1 MSQWETSDHV
11 STRSVLRHRP
21 LRTTTGSSGKGTIVT
36 SAASPAIQ
44 RASRPR
50 TADVT
55 DDTWRQDDTLVDEE
69 RETYPP
75 VRMQPA
81 SRRTAVIP
89 AQRVSA
95 QRVPQRS
102 RPGTGPITRDFIT
115 PRRHAHPLLYLG
127 IGMLAMLVLWTLL
140 SAALGWFTT
149 TLDDIRYG
157 RPRTVQ
163 TDAWVGH
170 NEQTGVPSHFI
181 AMNLNGHIEIIE
193 ISGGDAAHTR
203 VYVGPQLYGK
213 GNELVPVTLQF
224 VDVNSDSKPDM
235 VISFQGSRSIFIND
249 QGAFRPIQP
258 GERQQVEQ
266 FLQNMKH

>member
-21 LRTTTGSSGKGTIVT
+21 IRTTTGSSGRGSVVT
-36 SAASPAIQ
+36 SAASPTVQ

-55 DDTWRQDDTLVDEE
+55 GDAWQRGDMLADEE

-75 VRMQPA
+75 ARMQPV
-81 SRRTAVIP
+81 SRRTAV
-89 AQRVSA
+89 VTT
-95 QRVPQRS
+95 QRS
-102 RPGTGPITRDFIT
+102 PQRPGTGPITRKVVA

-127 IGMLAMLVLWTLL
+127 IGMLGMLVLWTLL
-140 SAALGWFTT
+140 SAALGWFNT

-157 RPRTVQ
+157 RPRSFQ

-181 AMNLNGHIEIIE
+181 ALNLNGHIEVIE
-193 ISGGDAAHTR
+193 ISGGDAAHTH

-213 GNELVPVTLQF
+213 GNDLVPVTLQF
-224 VDVNSDSKPDM
+224 VDVNGDGKPDM
-235 VISFQGSRSIFIND
+235 VVDFQGSRTVFIND

>member
-21 LRTTTGSSGKGTIVT
+21 IRNTTDSSGKRSVVT
-36 SAASPAIQ
+36 SAASPAVQ

-55 DDTWRQDDTLVDEE
+55 ADTWQRGDILVNEE

-75 VRMQPA
+75 IYTRPGGN
-81 SRRTAVIP
+81 RRTAVVP
-89 AQRVSA
+89 VQRS
-95 QRVPQRS
+95 PQRS
-102 RPGTGPITRDFIT
+102 RPGTGPITTRDFSV
-115 PRRHAHPLLYLG
+115 PRRHAHPLVYLG
-127 IGMLAMLVLWTLL
+127 IGMLGMLVLWTLL
-140 SAALGWFTT
+140 SAALGWFNN
-149 TLDDIRYG
+149 TLNDLRYG
-157 RPRTVQ
+157 RPRTYQ

-181 AMNLNGHIEIIE
+181 ALNLNGHIEIIE
-193 ISGGDAAHTR
+193 ISGGDAAHSH
-203 VYVGPQLYGK
+203 VYVGPQLYGG
-213 GNELVPVTLQF
+213 GNDLVPVTLQF
-224 VDVNSDSKPDM
+224 VDVNGDGKPDM
-235 VISFQGSRSIFIND
+235 VVNFQGSRTVFIND

>member
-1 MSQWETSDHV
+1 MPQWETSDHV

-21 LRTTTGSSGKGTIVT
+21 LRTSDGSSRKSMIVT

-55 DDTWRQDDTLVDEE
+55 DDSWRQSDTLADEE

-81 SRRTAVIP
+81 SRRTAVVTT
-89 AQRVSA
+89 QRGM
-95 QRVPQRS
+95 QRS
-102 RPGTGPITRDFIT
+102 RPRTGPMSGDFIS
-115 PRRHAHPLLYLG
+115 PRRPAHPLLYLG

-149 TLDDIRYG
+149 TLDDMRYG
-157 RPRTVQ
+157 RPRTFQ
-163 TDAWVGH
+163 TNAWVGH

-181 AMNLNGHIEIIE
+181 AMNLNGHVEIIE
-193 ISGGDAAHTR
+193 ISGGDAAHTH

-213 GNELVPVTLQF
+213 GNDLVPVTLQF
-224 VDVNSDSKPDM
+224 VDVNGDNKVDM
-235 VISFQGSRSIFIND
+235 VVNFQGSRTVFIND
-249 QGAFRPIQP
+249 QGAFRPILP

-266 FLQNMKH
+266 FLQKH

>member
-21 LRTTTGSSGKGTIVT
+21 LRTTGSAGKGTIVT

-55 DDTWRQDDTLVDEE
+55 DDTWRQGDTLVDEE

-81 SRRTAVIP
+81 SRRTAIVTTRQG
-89 AQRVSA
+89 A
-95 QRVPQRS
+95 QRS
-102 RPGTGPITRDFIT
+102 RPGTGPITRDFIV
-115 PRRHAHPLLYLG
+115 PSRHAHPLLYLG

-140 SAALGWFTT
+140 SAALGWFNT

-163 TDAWVGH
+163 ADAWVGH
-170 NEQTGVPSHFI
+170 NEQIGVPSHFI

-193 ISGGDAAHTR
+193 ISGGDAAHTH

-213 GNELVPVTLQF
+213 GNDLVPVTLQF
-224 VDVNSDSKPDM
+224 VDVNGDGKPDM
-235 VISFQGSRSIFIND
+235 VVNFQGSRTVFIND
-249 QGAFRPIQP
+249 QGAFRPIMP
-258 GERQQVEQ
+258 AERQQVEQ
-266 FLQNMKH
+266 YLQNMKH

>member
-21 LRTTTGSSGKGTIVT
+21 MRTTGSAGKGTIVT

-55 DDTWRQDDTLVDEE
+55 DDTWRQGDTLVDEE

-81 SRRTAVIP
+81 SRRTAIVTTRQG
-89 AQRVSA
+89 A
-95 QRVPQRS
+95 QRS
-102 RPGTGPITRDFIT
+102 RPGTGPITRDFIV
-115 PRRHAHPLLYLG
+115 PSRHAHPLLYLG

-140 SAALGWFTT
+140 SAALGWFNT
-149 TLDDIRYG
+149 TLDDMRYG
-157 RPRTVQ
+157 RPRTFQ
-163 TDAWVGH
+163 TNAWVGH

-193 ISGGDAAHTR
+193 ISGGDAAHTH

-213 GNELVPVTLQF
+213 SSDLVPVTLRF
-224 VDVNSDSKPDM
+224 VDVNGDGKPDM
-235 VISFQGSRSIFIND
+235 VVNFQGSRTVFIND
-249 QGAFRPIQP
+249 QGAFRPILP